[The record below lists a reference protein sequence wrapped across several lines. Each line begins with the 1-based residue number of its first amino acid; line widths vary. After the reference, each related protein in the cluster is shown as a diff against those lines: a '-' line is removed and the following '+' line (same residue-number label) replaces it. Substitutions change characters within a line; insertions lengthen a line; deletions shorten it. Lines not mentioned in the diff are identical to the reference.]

1 MNQCARLFIHENRV
15 KYNGRVGYFF
25 LLITLLYLVSSM
37 LDVPI
42 TEFMKSTSKAAN
54 LTPPKAGS
62 GQVL

>member
-1 MNQCARLFIHENRV
+1 
-15 KYNGRVGYFF
+15 
-25 LLITLLYLVSSM
+25 M